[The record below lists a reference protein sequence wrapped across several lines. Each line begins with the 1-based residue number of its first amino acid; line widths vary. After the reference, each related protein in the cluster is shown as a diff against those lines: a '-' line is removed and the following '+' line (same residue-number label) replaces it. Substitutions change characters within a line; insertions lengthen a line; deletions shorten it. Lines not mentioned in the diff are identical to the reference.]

1 MPEQPSQQ
9 QLLDYFAGYVSPQKV
24 SMYRMWGVD
33 FIPGRREGVRVWDY
47 DGKRS
52 WIDCR
57 SAGGVFNLGH
67 RPPRIIAALKAA
79 LDEIDMSDH
88 MLASGYRG
96 LLAKRLAELTP
107 GDLQYTT
114 FGSSGGEAIDFALKL
129 ARGYTGRAGV
139 VSAEKGYHGHTGLA
153 LAATDQFGSKFGP
166 LAPGFRRVPFGDF
179 EALKA
184 AVTDDVAAVI
194 METIPATA
202 GFTLPPDD
210 WYPRVRRL
218 CDERSVVL
226 ILDEVQA
233 GLGRTGR
240 LWAYEEWG
248 VCPDIM
254 VCGKGMS
261 AAIYPLSSATYRKHL
276 QSFFDDNAFVHLS
289 STGGSELGCVTALAM
304 LDQITEPGFLEHV
317 QAMGQRF
324 EDGLAALREKYPE
337 VLKGLNRRGLMIGV
351 VMSHKDCGMLMAR
364 ALAARGVIAVYAH
377 YNPHI
382 LQLMPPL
389 VIQPEE
395 VDEVLDAFDGAFQEV
410 GTALSLVRA
419 VDESSNRY

>member
-1 MPEQPSQQ
+1 MPQQHSQEE
-9 QLLDYFAGYVSPQKV
+9 LLTFFSEHVSPQKV
-24 SMYRMWGVD
+24 RMYRMWGVD

-47 DGKRS
+47 DGERS

-67 RPPRIIAALKAA
+67 RPPRVIAALKEA
-79 LDEIDMSDH
+79 LDEIDISDH

-96 LLAKRLAELTP
+96 LLGKRLAELTP

-114 FGSSGGEAIDFALKL
+114 FGSSGGEAIDFSLKL

-139 VSAEKGYHGHTGLA
+139 VSLQKGYHGHTGLA
-153 LAATDQFGSKFGP
+153 LAATDEFGEKFGP
-166 LAPGFRRVPFGDF
+166 LAPGFQRVPFGDF
-179 EALKA
+179 AALEA
-184 AVTDDVAAVI
+184 AVSDETAAVI

-202 GFTLPPDD
+202 GFPIPDD
-210 WYPRVRRL
+210 DWLPRVRRL
-218 CDERSVVL
+218 CDERGAVL

-248 VCPDIM
+248 VVPDIM

-261 AAIYPLSSATYRKHL
+261 AAIYPLSTATYRKHL
-276 QSFFDDNAFVHLS
+276 QSFFDSDAFVHLS

-304 LDQITEPGFLEHV
+304 LDQITEAGFLAHV
-317 QAMGQRF
+317 RAMGQRF
-324 EDGLAALREKYPE
+324 EDGFAALKEKHPA

-351 VMSHKDCGMLMAR
+351 VMSRDECGMLMAR
-364 ALAARGVIAVYAH
+364 ALAKRGVIAVYSH
-377 YNPHI
+377 YSPHI

-389 VIQPEE
+389 IIQPDE
-395 VDEVLDAFDGAFQEV
+395 VDEVLDAMDGAFQEV
-410 GTALSLVRA
+410 G
-419 VDESSNRY
+419 ESISAPA

>member
-1 MPEQPSQQ
+1 
-9 QLLDYFAGYVSPQKV
+9 
-24 SMYRMWGVD
+24 
-33 FIPGRREGVRVWDY
+33 
-47 DGKRS
+47 
-52 WIDCR
+52 
-57 SAGGVFNLGH
+57 
-67 RPPRIIAALKAA
+67 
-79 LDEIDMSDH
+79 

-184 AVTDDVAAVI
+184 AMTDDVAAVI

-202 GFTLPPDD
+202 GFTMPPDD

-289 STGGSELGCVTALAM
+289 STGGSELGCVTALTM

>member
-1 MPEQPSQQ
+1 MIDNLSQE
-9 QLLDYFAGYVSPQKV
+9 QLLGYFADYVSPQKV
-24 SMYRMWGVD
+24 KMYRMWGVD
-33 FIPGRREGVRVWDY
+33 FVPGRREGVRVWDY

-67 RPPRIIAALKAA
+67 RPPRIIAALKKA

-107 GDLQYTT
+107 GDLTYTT

-129 ARGYTGRAGV
+129 ARGYTGKPGV

-153 LAATDQFGSKFGP
+153 LAATDEFGAKFGP

-179 EALKA
+179 AALEA
-184 AVTDDVAAVI
+184 AVDGDTAAVI

-202 GFTLPPDD
+202 GFPIPPDD
-210 WYPRVRRL
+210 WYPQVRSL

-240 LWAYEEWG
+240 LWAYDEWG

-261 AAIYPLSSATYRKHL
+261 AATYPLSTATYRKHL
-276 QSFFDDNAFVHLS
+276 QSFFDTDAFVHLS
-289 STGGSELGCVTALAM
+289 STGGSELGCVTGLAM

-324 EDGLAALREKYPE
+324 DDGFAALREKHPT

-351 VMSHKDCGMLMAR
+351 VMSRKECGMLMAR
-364 ALAARGVIAVYAH
+364 ALAKRGVIAVYAH
-377 YNPHI
+377 YNPNI

-389 VIQPEE
+389 IIQPDE
-395 VDEVLDAFDGAFQEV
+395 VDEVLDAADGALAEV
-410 GTALSLVRA
+410 GEAIASLT
-419 VDESSNRY
+419 

>member
-9 QLLDYFAGYVSPQKV
+9 QLLGYFAGYVSPQKV

-33 FIPGRREGVRVWDY
+33 FIPGSREGVRVWDY

-96 LLAKRLAELTP
+96 LLAKRLAEITP

-114 FGSSGGEAIDFALKL
+114 FGSSGGEAIDFAL
-129 ARGYTGRAGV
+129 
-139 VSAEKGYHGHTGLA
+139 
-153 LAATDQFGSKFGP
+153 
-166 LAPGFRRVPFGDF
+166 
-179 EALKA
+179 
-184 AVTDDVAAVI
+184 
-194 METIPATA
+194 
-202 GFTLPPDD
+202 PPDD

-218 CDERSVVL
+218 CDERSVIL

-337 VLKGLNRRGLMIGV
+337 VLKRLNRRGLMIGV

-395 VDEVLDAFDGAFQEV
+395 VDEVLDAFDSAFQEV

-419 VDESSNRY
+419 VSESSNL

>member
-1 MPEQPSQQ
+1 MPAQRSQQ
-9 QLLDYFAGYVSPQKV
+9 QLPDHFAAYASPQKV
-24 SMYRMWGVD
+24 NMYRMWGVD
-33 FIPGRREGVRVWDY
+33 FIPGRREGVRVWDH
-47 DGKRS
+47 DGGRS

-139 VSAEKGYHGHTGLA
+139 ISLEKGYHGHTGLA
-153 LAATDQFGSKFGP
+153 L
-166 LAPGFRRVPFGDF
+166 
-179 EALKA
+179 
-184 AVTDDVAAVI
+184 
-194 METIPATA
+194 A

-210 WYPRVRRL
+210 WYPRVRKL
-218 CDERSVVL
+218 CDERGVIM

-276 QSFFDDNAFVHLS
+276 QAFFDDNAFAHLS
-289 STGGSELGCVTALAM
+289 STGGSELGCVTALTM

-324 EDGLAALREKYPE
+324 EGGFAALREKYPD

-377 YNPHI
+377 YNPNI
-382 LQLMPPL
+382 LQLMPPMI
-389 VIQPEE
+389 IQPEE
-395 VDEVLDAFDGAFQEV
+395 VDEVLGAFDGAFQEV
-410 GTALSLVRA
+410 GTALSLARVVA
-419 VDESSNRY
+419 A

>member
-1 MPEQPSQQ
+1 MREQPTQE
-9 QLLDYFAGYVSPQKV
+9 QLFDYFANYVSPQKAK
-24 SMYRMWGVD
+24 MYRMWGVD
-33 FIPGRREGVRVWDY
+33 FVPGRREGVRVWDY
-47 DGKRS
+47 DGARS

-67 RPPRIIAALKAA
+67 RPPRVIAALKEA

-96 LLAKRLAELTP
+96 LMAKLLAEITP

-114 FGSSGGEAIDFALKL
+114 FGSSGGEAFFNDTATTEI
-129 ARGYTGRAGV
+129 YTGKPGV
-139 VSAEKGYHGHTGLA
+139 ISAEKGYHGHTGLA

-166 LAPGFRRVPFGDF
+166 MAPGFRRVPFGDY
-179 EALKA
+179 EALEA
-184 AVTDDVAAVI
+184 AATDDVAAII

-202 GFTLPPDD
+202 GFPIPPDD
-210 WYPRVRRL
+210 WYPQVRRL
-218 CDERSVVL
+218 CDERSIIL

-248 VCPDIM
+248 IHPDIM

-261 AAIYPLSSATYRKHL
+261 AATYPLSSATYRKHL
-276 QSFFDDNAFVHLS
+276 QSFFDEDAFVHLS

-304 LDQITEPGFLEHV
+304 LDQITESGFLENV
-317 QAMGQRF
+317 RAMGQRF
-324 EDGLAALREKYPE
+324 EDGIAALKEKHPD
-337 VLKGLNRRGLMIGV
+337 VLKGLNRRGLMMGV
-351 VMSHKDCGMLMAR
+351 IMSRDECGMLMAR
-364 ALAARGVIAVYAH
+364 ALAKRGVIAVYAH
-377 YNPHI
+377 YNPNI

-389 VIQPEE
+389 IIQADE
-395 VDEVLDAFDGAFQEV
+395 VEEVLDAMDGALAET
-410 GTALSLVRA
+410 GESMGARA
-419 VDESSNRY
+419 

>member
-1 MPEQPSQQ
+1 MSEQRSQQ

-47 DGKRS
+47 EGKRS

-67 RPPRIIAALKAA
+67 RPPRIIAALKKA
-79 LDEIDMSDH
+79 LDEIDVADH

-107 GDLQYTT
+107 CDLQYTT

-129 ARGYTGRAGV
+129 ARGYSGKPGV
-139 VSAEKGYHGHTGLA
+139 LSAQKGYHGHTGLA
-153 LAATDQFGSKFGP
+153 LAATDQFSTKFGP
-166 LAPGFRRVPFGDF
+166 LAPGFRRVPFGDV
-179 EALKA
+179 EALAA
-184 AVTDDVAAVI
+184 AVTDDVGTVI

-202 GFTLPPDD
+202 GFPIPPDD
-210 WYPRVRRL
+210 WYPSVRRL
-218 CDERSVVL
+218 CDERGIIL

-248 VCPDIM
+248 IYPDMM
-254 VCGKGMS
+254 VLGKGMS
-261 AAIYPLSSATYRKHL
+261 AATYPVSSATYRPHF
-276 QSFFDDNAFVHLS
+276 QSFFDGENAFAHLS
-289 STGGSELGCVTALAM
+289 STGGSELGMVTALAM

-317 QAMGQRF
+317 RAMGQRF
-324 EDGLAALREKYPE
+324 EDGFAGLREKHPG

-351 VMSHKDCGMLMAR
+351 VMTKDECGMLMAR
-364 ALAARGVIAVYAH
+364 ALAKRGVIAVYAH
-377 YNPHI
+377 YNPNI

-389 VIQPEE
+389 VIQPSE
-395 VDEVLDAFDGAFQEV
+395 VDEVLEACDGSFEEL
-410 GTALSLVRA
+410 GRA
-419 VDESSNRY
+419 IGMN